1 MNLLLVDDEPYV
13 LESLRRLLADEPY
26 DIHTACG
33 AEEGLALCTE
43 HPMGVV
49 VSDERMPGM
58 SGTEFL
64 SIVRERF
71 PGVVRIL
78 LTGHASVESA
88 MRAVNDGGIY
98 RFLTKPWDD
107 LELVLALRSAF
118 DKYELEQ
125 QNRRLLAAVRTYL
138 RTLRA
143 IEHRHPGIT
152 TVHKDESG
160 AFVLPE
166 ITDEEL
172 AAEIERCTTTDR
184 Q

>member
-13 LESLRRLLADEPY
+13 LESIRRLLADEPY
-26 DIHTACG
+26 VIHTACD
-33 AEEGLALCTE
+33 AEEGLALCAE

-49 VSDERMPGM
+49 ISDERMPGM
-58 SGTEFL
+58 PGSEFL

-118 DKYELEQ
+118 EKYELEQ
-125 QNRRLLAAVRTYL
+125 QNRRLLAAVRTHL

-160 AFVLPE
+160 AFVLPD

-172 AAEIERCTTTDR
+172 AAEIERCNTTDR